1 MIETTG
7 KEIIKEILRLIKDK
21 AFIATLIYIICAV
34 LSLLSLFAIIL
45 PFSVNMSFMDNVTWK
60 NSLGAGQPLLHTT
73 FALCLINTVVCIA
86 RRAIMI
92 NLYNSSN
99 QSFRRICGALYTIED
114 MVTGGLAELKVDI
127 LNRITALFGI
137 SGPASGSCSGTA
149 GAAGA
154 VLSLIFLPQSGQK
167 LRAGPV

>member
-73 FALCLINTVVCIA
+73 FALCLINNHCYFRLCICSFPRTLREVA
-86 RRAIMI
+86 AI
-92 NLYNSSN
+92 
-99 QSFRRICGALYTIED
+99 FDR
-114 MVTGGLAELKVDI
+114 
-127 LNRITALFGI
+127 
-137 SGPASGSCSGTA
+137 
-149 GAAGA
+149 
-154 VLSLIFLPQSGQK
+154 
-167 LRAGPV
+167 